1 MTKAKENGKERF
13 GTPTMV
19 MMPAR
24 NYRFKIVKE
33 EHKIT
38 IPRKGKYFDLDP
50 EFFTEESGEFN
61 IFDGRS
67 KVLYMPAI
75 SKVLFGVKSYPDLES
90 AQLFAPIALKFN
102 KDNIEITGQVLEML
116 LPPV

>member
-1 MTKAKENGKERF
+1 MAKVKENDKERL

-19 MMPAR
+19 MLPAR
-24 NYRFKIVKE
+24 NYRFKIVKDK
-33 EHKIT
+33 HKIT
-38 IPRKGKYFDLDP
+38 IPRKGKYFDLDS
-50 EFFTEESGEFN
+50 EFFNEESGEFN

-75 SKVLFGVKSYPDLES
+75 SKVLFGVNCYPDLEP

-102 KDNIEITGQVLEML
+102 KDNIEITGQVIEML
-116 LPPV
+116 PPPV